1 MSFPVPF
8 NEDARLAALYREV
21 DPEAPA
27 DPELDRI
34 ARLAARSFGAGMGLV
49 TLIDRDSQRI
59 RAAHGTDLCATTR
72 GEAFCAH
79 TILSDAPMVVPDAA
93 ADPRF
98 ARSRLVVEPP
108 GVRFYAGA
116 PIVTDDGYRLGSVC
130 VMDDTPRTGGAGDGE
145 LDILSDLAATAGTV
159 LRGRGAGAAPSE
171 SAEAKEAFMRLVGH
185 ELRTPLN
192 AIQGFGALLEAA
204 RERGE
209 LAPTHGA
216 HVGHICTSARHLA
229 DLIERVLTF
238 SNLDRGE
245 LALSE
250 DELDVAALA
259 ADARSIAAGA
269 AVNGE
274 VPVRVEIPA
283 DAPRLRADREQLL
296 AMLGNLLTNAVTAP
310 GASAVAVHWR
320 AAADG
325 HALEVSDDGRGLS
338 AQAKADALTPFRQAD
353 NRLARA
359 GGGLG
364 LGLPLTQRLIELHGG
379 RLELDT
385 AEGRGTTVRLVFPP
399 WRVLG

>member
-8 NEDARLAALYREV
+8 NEEARLAALYRAV
-21 DPEAPA
+21 DPETPA

-34 ARLAARSFGAGMGLV
+34 ARVAARSFGASTGLV
-49 TLIDRDSQRI
+49 TLIDRDVQHI
-59 RAAHGTDLCATTR
+59 RAAYGTELCDSAR
-72 GEAFCAH
+72 GDAFCAH
-79 TILSDAPMVVPDAA
+79 TILSDAPMVVPDAT
-93 ADPRF
+93 ADSRF
-98 ARSRLVVEPP
+98 AGSRLVVESP

-130 VMDDTPRTGGAGDGE
+130 VLDDTPRPGGADEGE
-145 LDILSDLAATAGTV
+145 LNILCDLAATAGAV
-159 LRGRGAGAAPSE
+159 LRGRGAGGAPSE
-171 SAEAKEAFMRLVGH
+171 SAEAKEAFMRLIGH

-216 HVGHICTSARHLA
+216 YVGHICTSARHLA

-259 ADARSIAAGA
+259 AEAHSIAAGA
-269 AVNGE
+269 AMQGE
-274 VPVRVEIPA
+274 VQVRVQVPA

-296 AMLGNLLTNAVTAP
+296 AMLGNLLTNAV
-310 GASAVAVHWR
+310 SAAGVSTVGVHWR

-325 HALEVSDDGRGLS
+325 HALGVSDDGQGLS
-338 AQAKADALTPFRQAD
+338 DQGRAGALTPFRQAD
-353 NRLARA
+353 NRVARA